1 MPSLANLFA
10 TTVCRA
16 ELGRG
21 HARLHAEIDAECRAI
36 AAGDKAGQA
45 WSREHGYKGVNIL
58 CLVNKARR
66 NRISLSFNDRQA

>member
-36 AAGDKAGQA
+36 AAGDKAENEKHV
-45 WSREHGYKGVNIL
+45 SRT
-58 CLVNKARR
+58 KAADH
-66 NRISLSFNDRQA
+66 LAP